1 MTHPG
6 VREVWYKTTA
16 ALATVNGYEIR
27 FGIGHCEQLV
37 ASLNRTLRE
46 GAESRLDAESQETGP
61 AALLISISRGR
72 SRGGPMTIFHTS
84 FSCILSSL
92 SLLIF
97 CASIAL
103 ADTGA
108 RLHGR
113 VLDETSAAVSGAVVR
128 LSSREGLK
136 WSVATDANGT
146 YTFDR
151 LKAGEYLLE
160 VEYPTFRKKV
170 DSLSLDS
177 QDDRALDITLQV
189 AGVDEH
195 VIVTA
200 TGTIQSVDETSKS
213 ITVIDQEKIERRD
226 EFSLVEALRPVPGL
240 RVVQLGG
247 PGGFSKIFIRGL
259 RVADTSLLIDGLR
272 VRDASDFRGSINPYL
287 EDLLT
292 NNIEQIEVLRGS
304 GSSLYG
310 SHAVGGVI
318 NVVQQE
324 GTGSPKFNLGFE
336 GGSLGLFRERAQVSG
351 GIASRLGYS
360 FSATRL
366 DVNDGVQGDEV
377 YRNTSLGGRVR
388 YNIRSNM
395 SLRGTVIFVDGFS
408 RVGSSPFP
416 IGPAGNEFGF
426 ATGAGPVAGFIENEV
441 DLDSFRDASMF
452 VGSMTFSHQPGKI
465 YSYSASFQ
473 SVVTDRVFNE
483 GPDQTATARRLG
495 LLEFPSDFETSGR
508 IYTFNFTNNI
518 RLGRYNLVTAGLE
531 AERESFSQIFSSP
544 FFSTPE
550 TTDKQHSLAFF
561 AQDQLILLEGRLQF
575 SAAFRTQ
582 SFRVKNPESVPEI
595 QNINVKRAF
604 TGDGS
609 VAYNIR
615 ETGTKLRAHIG
626 NSFRA
631 PSLSERFSLFRGQ
644 RIGNPFLRPERGL
657 SVDGGID
664 QELLNGR
671 VRASATYFYNRLQE
685 VIVSTSL
692 LNTVNSRGA
701 LSRGVELSFATSPYQ
716 GLDVD
721 TSYTYTKSDQVL
733 NFSTLRFD
741 NVRTDPGASIPA
753 FSIPPHSF
761 SLGVN
766 QRIRESF
773 NINFDLYSV
782 SEHFFP
788 LFDPVFFSQVIFR
801 FKGYTKADLGASYT
815 HRIDDRK
822 RVTFYGKVD
831 NIFDRKIFEEGFRAP
846 EATGVAG
853 IRFRF

>member
-1 MTHPG
+1 MIALHP
-6 VREVWYKTTA
+6 
-16 ALATVNGYEIR
+16 
-27 FGIGHCEQLV
+27 FF
-37 ASLNRTLRE
+37 
-46 GAESRLDAESQETGP
+46 SRV
-61 AALLISISRGR
+61 
-72 SRGGPMTIFHTS
+72 
-84 FSCILSSL
+84 LSSV
-92 SLLIF
+92 SFLIF
-97 CASIAL
+97 CVSLAL

-113 VLDETSAAVSGAVVR
+113 VADEAGAAVSGATVR
-128 LSSREGLK
+128 LSSREGLQ
-136 WSVATDANGT
+136 WSVATDASGT
-146 YTFDR
+146 YNFDR

-160 VEYPTFRKKV
+160 VESPSFRKKV
-170 DSLSLDS
+170 ESLRIES
-177 QDDRALDITLQV
+177 QDDRTFDVALQV

-213 ITVIDQEKIERRD
+213 ITVIDQENIERRD
-226 EFSLVEALRPVPGL
+226 ELSLVEALRPVPGL

-247 PGGFSKIFIRGL
+247 PGSFSKIFIRGL

-318 NVVQQE
+318 NIVQQE

-351 GIASRLGYS
+351 GVGSRLGYS

-377 YRNTSLGGRVR
+377 YRNTSLGGRAR
-388 YNIRSNM
+388 YNLKPNM
-395 SLRGTVIFVDGFS
+395 SLRGTVVFIDGFN
-408 RVGSSPFP
+408 RLTNSPFP

-426 ATGAGPVAGFIENEV
+426 ATGTGPVAGFVENEV
-441 DLDSFRDASMF
+441 DPDSFRDASMF
-452 VGSMTFSHQPGKI
+452 VGSITFSHQPSKI
-465 YSYSASFQ
+465 YGYSASFQ
-473 SVVTDRVFNE
+473 SVVTNNE
-483 GPDQTATARRLG
+483 FDNGPDQSATARRLG
-495 LLEFPSDFETSGR
+495 LFEFPSDFQTGGR

-518 RLGRYNLVTAGLE
+518 QLGRYNLVTAGLE
-531 AERESFSQIFSSP
+531 AERESFSQSFSSP

-550 TTDKQHSLAFF
+550 TTDRQRSLAFF

-582 SFRVKNPESVPEI
+582 GFTLKNPESVPEI
-595 QNINVKRAF
+595 QNIDVKRAF
-604 TGDGS
+604 TADGS
-609 VAYNIR
+609 IAYNIR
-615 ETGTKLRAHIG
+615 KLGTKLRAHVG

-657 SVDGGID
+657 GVDGGID
-664 QELLNGR
+664 QEFLNGK

-701 LSRGVELSFATSPYQ
+701 LSRGVELSFAASPYR

-721 TSYTYTKSDQVL
+721 TAYTYTKSEQVL
-733 NFSTLRFD
+733 NFPVLRFD
-741 NVRTDPGASIPA
+741 NVQVASGVSIPS
-753 FSIPPHSF
+753 FSIPRHSF

-766 QRIRESF
+766 QRIRERF
-773 NINFDLYSV
+773 NVNFDLYSA

-788 LFDPVFFSQVIFR
+788 LFDPVFFSQVVFI

-815 HRIDDRK
+815 HKIDDRMQ
-822 RVTFYGKVD
+822 VTFYGKVD
-831 NIFDRKIFEEGFRAP
+831 NIFDQKIFEEGFRVPGAI
-846 EATGVAG
+846 GVAG
-853 IRFRF
+853 IKFRF

>member
-1 MTHPG
+1 
-6 VREVWYKTTA
+6 V
-16 ALATVNGYEIR
+16 
-27 FGIGHCEQLV
+27 
-37 ASLNRTLRE
+37 
-46 GAESRLDAESQETGP
+46 DETG
-61 AALLISISRGR
+61 G
-72 SRGGPMTIFHTS
+72 
-84 FSCILSSL
+84 
-92 SLLIF
+92 
-97 CASIAL
+97 
-103 ADTGA
+103 
-108 RLHGR
+108 
-113 VLDETSAAVSGAVVR
+113 AVSGATVR

-151 LKAGEYLLE
+151 LNAGEYLLE
-160 VEYPTFRKKV
+160 VESPNFRKKV
-170 DSLSLDS
+170 DSLRLDS
-177 QDDRALDITLQV
+177 QDDHALDITLQV

-213 ITVIDQEKIERRD
+213 ITVIDQENIERRD

-247 PGGFSKIFIRGL
+247 PGSFSKIFIRGL
-259 RVADTSLLIDGLR
+259 RVADTSLLVDGLR

-388 YNIRSNM
+388 YNIRPNM
-395 SLRGTVIFVDGFS
+395 SLRGTVIFADGFNRLS
-408 RVGSSPFP
+408 NSPFP
-416 IGPAGNEFGF
+416 VGPAGNEFGF
-426 ATGAGPVAGFIENEV
+426 AMGTGPVAGFIENEV
-441 DLDSFRDASMF
+441 DPDSFRDASMF
-452 VGSMTFSHQPGKI
+452 VGSITFSHQPGKI

-473 SVVTDRVFNE
+473 SVVTDREFNN

-495 LLEFPSDFETSGR
+495 LFEFPSDFETGGR

-518 RLGRYNLVTAGLE
+518 RLGRYNLITAGLE
-531 AERESFSQIFSSP
+531 VEREFFSQSFSSP

-550 TTDKQHSLAFF
+550 TTDRQRSLAFF

-582 SFRVKNPESVPEI
+582 SFTVKNPESVPEI
-595 QNINVKRAF
+595 QNIDVKRAF
-604 TGDGS
+604 TADGS
-609 VAYNIR
+609 IAYNIR
-615 ETGTKLRAHIG
+615 ETGTKLRAHVG

-664 QELLNGR
+664 QELMNGK

-701 LSRGVELSFATSPYQ
+701 LSRGVELSFAISPYR

-721 TSYTYTKSDQVL
+721 TSYTYTKSEQVL

-741 NVRTDPGASIPA
+741 NVRTASGASIPS
-753 FSIPPHSF
+753 FSIPRHSF

-773 NINFDLYSV
+773 NINFDLYSA

-788 LFDPVFFSQVIFR
+788 LFDPVFFSQVIFI

-822 RVTFYGKVD
+822 QVTFYGKVD

-846 EATGVAG
+846 GAIGVAG

>member
-1 MTHPG
+1 
-6 VREVWYKTTA
+6 V
-16 ALATVNGYEIR
+16 
-27 FGIGHCEQLV
+27 
-37 ASLNRTLRE
+37 
-46 GAESRLDAESQETGP
+46 DETG
-61 AALLISISRGR
+61 
-72 SRGGPMTIFHTS
+72 
-84 FSCILSSL
+84 
-92 SLLIF
+92 
-97 CASIAL
+97 
-103 ADTGA
+103 
-108 RLHGR
+108 
-113 VLDETSAAVSGAVVR
+113 AAVSGATVR

-151 LKAGEYLLE
+151 LNAGEYLLE
-160 VEYPTFRKKV
+160 VESPNFRKKA
-170 DSLSLDS
+170 DSLRLDS
-177 QDDRALDITLQV
+177 QDDHALDITLQV

-226 EFSLVEALRPVPGL
+226 EFSLAEALRPVPGL

-247 PGGFSKIFIRGL
+247 PGSFSKIFIRGL
-259 RVADTSLLIDGLR
+259 RVADTSLLVDGLR

-388 YNIRSNM
+388 YNIRPNM
-395 SLRGTVIFVDGFS
+395 SLRGTVIFADGFNRLS
-408 RVGSSPFP
+408 NSPFP

-426 ATGAGPVAGFIENEV
+426 AMGTGPVAGFIENEV
-441 DLDSFRDASMF
+441 DPDSFRDASMF
-452 VGSMTFSHQPGKI
+452 VGSITFSHQPGKI
-465 YSYSASFQ
+465 YSYSTSFQ
-473 SVVTDRVFNE
+473 SVVTDREINN

-495 LLEFPSDFETSGR
+495 LFEFPSDFETGGR

-531 AERESFSQIFSSP
+531 AERESFSQSFSSP

-550 TTDKQHSLAFF
+550 TTDKQRSLAFF

-582 SFRVKNPESVPEI
+582 SFTLNNPESLPEI
-595 QNINVKRAF
+595 QNIDVKRAF
-604 TGDGS
+604 TADGS
-609 VAYNIR
+609 IAYNIR
-615 ETGTKLRAHIG
+615 ETGTKLRAHVG

-664 QELLNGR
+664 QELLNGK

-701 LSRGVELSFATSPYQ
+701 LSRGVELSFATSPYR

-721 TSYTYTKSDQVL
+721 TSYTYTKSEQVL

-741 NVRTDPGASIPA
+741 NVRTASGASIPS
-753 FSIPPHSF
+753 FSIPRHSF

-773 NINFDLYSV
+773 NINFDLYSA

-788 LFDPVFFSQVIFR
+788 LFDPVFFSQVIFI

-815 HRIDDRK
+815 HKIDDRK
-822 RVTFYGKVD
+822 QVTFYGKVD

-846 EATGVAG
+846 GAIGVAG